1 MKRYRILGCSMLSAL
16 RVNHDWRPAAD
27 EADRLG
33 FRAWRVF
40 GGRLPWASQ
49 ELRDVYDNLPRL
61 LDDARQRGRHVLLD
75 YHTEAGTGYD
85 LEAHTRELEAIT
97 ADRDNVL
104 KSVANESWHP
114 SQGGRLPPER
124 CRDLAAMMAGPVSF
138 GAGES
143 DEDQRYV
150 TGAAWGAKHRDR
162 GRELWNDVR
171 RQNELRIVQDAADV
185 PILDEEGKGAAEA
198 TVPGK
203 RESTPAYFYTQ
214 AALAQLFNLG
224 GSIFHSDAGLHAVPL
239 GPNQRRC
246 AEAFIAGWHV
256 VPEARYAYRN
266 VGHQGSPIVSAT
278 FNEGNMAHEGC
289 TRSYSGLDG
298 ESGINVT
305 LGIAGDPGLSWGHGW
320 RPGEVL
326 GEMPGVRVVRVVR

>member
-16 RVNHDWRPAAD
+16 RPGQDWRPAAD

-33 FRAWRVF
+33 FQVWRLF
-40 GGRLPWASQ
+40 GGRLPWAGQ
-49 ELRDVYDNLPRL
+49 DLAHVYASLPPL
-61 LDDARQRGRHVLLD
+61 LTEARQRGRHVLLD

-114 SQGGRLPPER
+114 SQGGRLTPQR
-124 CRDLAAMMAGPVSF
+124 CAELAAMMSGPVSF
-138 GAGES
+138 GAGEN
-143 DEDQRYV
+143 DEDQVYV

-171 RQNELRIVQDAADV
+171 RQNELRMVQDAADV

-198 TVPGK
+198 SVPGK
-203 RESTPAYFYTQ
+203 RESSPAYFFTQ

-224 GSIFHSDAGLHAVPL
+224 GSIFHSDDGLWARPL

-246 AEAFIAGWHV
+246 AEAFIAGWRS
-256 VPEARYAYRN
+256 VPERRYAYKN
-266 VGHQGSPIVSAT
+266 VGHENSPITSAR
-278 FNEGNMAHEGC
+278 FNEGDMGREGC

-298 ESGINVT
+298 DSGINVT
-305 LGIAGDPGLSWGHGW
+305 LGIAGDPGLSWGNGW
-320 RPGEVL
+320 RPGAIL
-326 GEMPGVRVVRVVR
+326 GEMPGVRVVEVTR